1 MKSKCVYVCGRCS
14 RVRYVF
20 VHVHAHTY
28 CMSLFEYMSIVCM
41 ACMAA
46 PLCGVE
52 LRTCEFMQKCV
63 LCTYVVHVCLS
74 LPHPSCR
81 LQLALIKLRPVD
93 IHSQSFVQ
101 LLLQTAAQQ
110 ALQWNAVHSSN
121 NAVTA
126 LLIFC
131 SKINFTQV

>member
-1 MKSKCVYVCGRCS
+1 
-14 RVRYVF
+14 
-20 VHVHAHTY
+20 
-28 CMSLFEYMSIVCM
+28 MSLFEYMSIVCI

-46 PLCGVE
+46 PLFGVQM
-52 LRTCEFMQKCV
+52 RTCEFMQKCV

-110 ALQWNAVHSSN
+110 ALQWKAVQSSN

-131 SKINFTQV
+131 SKIYFDSGVIN